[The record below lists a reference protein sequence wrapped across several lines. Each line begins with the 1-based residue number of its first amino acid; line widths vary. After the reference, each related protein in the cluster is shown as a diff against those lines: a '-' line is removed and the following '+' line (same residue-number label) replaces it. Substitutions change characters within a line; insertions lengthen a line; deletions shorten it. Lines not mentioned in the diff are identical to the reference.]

1 MSASADIP
9 GLLLGQPLDL
19 ATLTVAKSQVNALG
33 HLKASEYIKLFDDT
47 IPVFFPLTGLADADL
62 LHGDTSPFL
71 MDLHA
76 CYLAELSAGEA
87 VRISAQLIDHDAK
100 RARLILLMNAAAD
113 GRLAATCELL
123 LVNMHVKARRPAAWS
138 TAQQSIWTQ
147 IASAHASMSPPPQ
160 AGRSIGPLAMKH

>member
-1 MSASADIP
+1 MTEPRAIP
-9 GLLLGQPLDL
+9 GLSSGQPLDL

-47 IPVFFPLTGLADADL
+47 IPVFFPLTGLADAHL
-62 LHGDTSPFL
+62 LHDDTSPFL

-76 CYLAELSAGEA
+76 CYLAELAAGET
-87 VRISAQLIDHDAK
+87 VRIAAQLIDHDAK

-113 GRLAATCELL
+113 GRMAATCELL
-123 LVNMHVKARRPAAWS
+123 LVNMNIRARRPVAWS
-138 TAQQSIWTQ
+138 AAQQAIWQT
-147 IASAHASMSPPPQ
+147 IAAAHGGLPLPPQ